1 MKFIL
6 AACLAG
12 SLLLAGCASTTGT
25 GSSSSSSTAP
35 DAASTASSSAAAP
48 VYPGGAL
55 TPITSGT
62 TRSRSVVTLAP
73 PVDMW
78 DRIRRGFKMP
88 NLDTELVRDREQWY
102 ASRPDYMQR
111 MTERS
116 SRYIFH
122 IVEELERR
130 DMPTE
135 LALLP
140 YIESAFNPQ
149 AVSSA
154 KAAGMWQFMPATGT
168 DFDLK
173 QNIFRDDRRDVV
185 AS

>member
-62 TRSRSVVTLAP
+62 TRSRSVV
-73 PVDMW
+73 
-78 DRIRRGFKMP
+78 RG
-88 NLDTELVRDREQWY
+88 
-102 ASRPDYMQR
+102 
-111 MTERS
+111 
-116 SRYIFH
+116 
-122 IVEELERR
+122 
-130 DMPTE
+130 
-135 LALLP
+135 
-140 YIESAFNPQ
+140 
-149 AVSSA
+149 
-154 KAAGMWQFMPATGT
+154 
-168 DFDLK
+168 
-173 QNIFRDDRRDVV
+173 
-185 AS
+185 